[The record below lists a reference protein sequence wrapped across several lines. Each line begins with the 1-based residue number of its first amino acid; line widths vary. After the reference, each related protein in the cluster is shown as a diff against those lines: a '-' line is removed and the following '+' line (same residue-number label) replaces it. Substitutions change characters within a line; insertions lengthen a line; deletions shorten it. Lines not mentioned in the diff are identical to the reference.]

1 MSDGTGRIA
10 GVRVL
15 IVEDETIIA
24 MAAEDM
30 VEDMGAIV
38 HATAASL
45 GEAMAAVAAGGFDI
59 ALLDINLHDERSM
72 PAAHALELGGTP
84 FLFTTG
90 YGSGGPDPAFSH
102 VPVLPKPYRQA
113 DVAAAIAT
121 ALGR

>member
-1 MSDGTGRIA
+1 MTDIR

-30 VEDMGAIV
+30 VEDLGGVV
-38 HATAASL
+38 HGTASSL
-45 GEAMAAVAAGGFDI
+45 SEAMELIAAGGFDI

-72 PAAHALELGGTP
+72 PAAEALRAAGKP

-90 YGSGGPDPAFSH
+90 YGSGGPDPAFADIA
-102 VPVLPKPYRQA
+102 VLAKPYRQ
-113 DVAAAIAT
+113 DEVAT
-121 ALGR
+121 AIGKALVRA

>member
-1 MSDGTGRIA
+1 MSDVT

-30 VEDMGAIV
+30 IEDMGAIV
-38 HATAASL
+38 HASAASL
-45 GEAMAAVAAGGFDI
+45 PEAMAAVAAGGFDV

-72 PAAHALELGGTP
+72 PAAAALAEAGTP

-90 YGSGGPDPAFSH
+90 YGSGGPDPAFAA

-113 DVAAAIAT
+113 DVAAAIAA